1 MPTSSLSL
9 SEPHALILFSHDGGV
24 SSVNAFT
31 GAVAAVQFSG
41 TVDAFDYHY
50 TEKVRVQCM
59 LLENSSYVL
68 AKEIIWQG
76 LYKCIYLFASELA
89 YMCVE

>member
-1 MPTSSLSL
+1 MDS
-9 SEPHALILFSHDGGV
+9 
-24 SSVNAFT
+24 FT

-50 TEKVRVQCM
+50 TEKVRVQAM